1 MFVKYYTELRKL
13 MHKRNPKLPTNMLLF
28 FYLLFINQQESA
40 NRAPQPLSV
49 INMKSFPTVS
59 LI

>member
-28 FYLLFINQQESA
+28 FISCSSIN
-40 NRAPQPLSV
+40 RKV
-49 INMKSFPTVS
+49 
-59 LI
+59 LIEHLNP